1 MVKLFRKNPNP
12 NISGFADFIPKDLQS
27 IIVNMELTDMPYTF
41 SEGEIDDQIASL
53 IKQKT
58 ILEIQRLYDQI
69 KVAQQKNDSQL
80 IIQLTQKII
89 ELKRKII

>member
-1 MVKLFRKNPNP
+1 
-12 NISGFADFIPKDLQS
+12 
-27 IIVNMELTDMPYTF
+27 MELTDMPYTF

>member
-1 MVKLFRKNPNP
+1 
-12 NISGFADFIPKDLQS
+12 S

-58 ILEIQRLYDQI
+58 ILEMQRLYDQI